1 LQQNWEKRIAKSLN
15 TMCTELS
22 LPLAKSRTD
31 KDTQELANHWTE
43 IGTMELG
50 L

>member
-1 LQQNWEKRIAKSLN
+1 
-15 TMCTELS
+15 MCTELS